1 MAIYFSDGQQNR
13 AAHVINCDTI
23 NVQTRYVPTTNGS
36 DTNPE
41 VFMNFGAYNKLEAN
55 SDLHFVALVFCKNN
69 GGSRALTLQMYY
81 GSSIDSSTQ
90 IISGGTAAAYP
101 GSGYHYDSNSWS
113 HYVMSVGVIKGS
125 DHNTTGNQNFILG
138 HRAGNSNSGNRPAG
152 ICNPSSSDDGRYV
165 TGVMGSRLNVMEVLQ
180 V

>member
-1 MAIYFSDGQQNR
+1 
-13 AAHVINCDTI
+13 
-23 NVQTRYVPTTNGS
+23 
-36 DTNPE
+36 
-41 VFMNFGAYNKLEAN
+41 
-55 SDLHFVALVFCKNN
+55 
-69 GGSRALTLQMYY
+69 
-81 GSSIDSSTQ
+81 
-90 IISGGTAAAYP
+90 
-101 GSGYHYDSNSWS
+101 
-113 HYVMSVGVIKGS
+113 MSVGVIKGS